1 MLEMLK
7 IEFWDPYFPSL
18 PMDVFSHAPQLR
30 DFTAGQHATERFLT
44 LPWNQLRYINTMPYM
59 SRSQNVLDLLAL
71 ASDVE
76 HAEFRA
82 ANGYIEPPYTQAPG
96 TVQLHNLQS
105 LTAILNVINDQSD
118 ETTLFSVL
126 DLPNICKL
134 SLSTNRSAGSLG
146 SLWMS
151 LRSRTSLETLRL
163 HSDSS
168 GQRLNGQNILQIL
181 QTFKQLRVLE
191 VPVLNFLS
199 TDFLE
204 SFAQR
209 SSSGTPILGPNLQI
223 LLLRSN
229 SENHIYFDS
238 LANALQLRCPLGS
251 QAVLKTV
258 TILCLDGVNIPANLE
273 TFQDSA
279 WWSHLRDVGISIQLQ
294 SWRSYAKWW
303 L

>member
-1 MLEMLK
+1 
-7 IEFWDPYFPSL
+7 
-18 PMDVFSHAPQLR
+18 
-30 DFTAGQHATERFLT
+30 
-44 LPWNQLRYINTMPYM
+44 MPYM

-76 HAEFRA
+76 HAKFRA

-105 LTAILNVINDQSD
+105 LTAILNVIDDQSD

-168 GQRLNGQNILQIL
+168 SQRLNGQNILQIL

>member
-30 DFTAGQHATERFLT
+30 DFTAGQYATERFLT

-76 HAEFRA
+76 HAKFRA

-105 LTAILNVINDQSD
+105 LTAILNVIDDQSD